1 VNLSDIVNTS
11 TVVASTSS
19 RGKKVEL
26 LADVLRRLA
35 PNEIAIAIGFLTG
48 WPRQGKLGIGW
59 ATLDAARP
67 PNAAAEATLTV
78 AEVDQAFTALKAVK
92 GSNSAAQRRRLLGD
106 LMTRATSAEQQFL
119 FALGVGEVRQGALE
133 GVMAEAVGKAANL
146 PADRVRRAA
155 MLAGDL
161 GAVAEAVL
169 TEGEAGLAHWS
180 LQLFRP
186 VQPMLAD
193 SAPNVQEALKE
204 FGEGV
209 AAVLEWKLDGARIQ
223 VHKQGDRIAIYT
235 RSLNDVTPAVPEV
248 TEAVRAF
255 PADELILD
263 GEVIALDAAERPL
276 PFQVTMRRFG
286 RRLDVDSLRA
296 QIPVSPFF
304 FDVLRADGEDL
315 LDQQLHQRLTRLDAI
330 IPASMRVP
338 RTVTADVEEA
348 KRFEAGAL
356 ERGHEGLM
364 AKSLSA
370 PYAAGRRGS
379 AWLKIKTART
389 LDLVVLAVEWG
400 SGRRKGWLS
409 NIHVGARDP
418 VKGGFVMLGK
428 TFKGMTD
435 EILEW
440 QTKELL
446 ARETRRE
453 GHIVHVRPELVVEVA
468 FNEVQRSPHYPG
480 GVALR
485 FARIKGYRHDKRAE
499 EADTIESVLELAPR
513 P

>member
-67 PNAAAEATLTV
+67 PNAAADATLTL

-106 LMTRATSAEQQFL
+106 LMVRATTAEQQFL

-133 GVMAEAVGKAANL
+133 GVMAEAVAKAANL

-161 GAVAEAVL
+161 GSVAEAVL
-169 TEGEAGLAHWS
+169 AEGEAGLAHWS

-193 SAPNVQEALKE
+193 SAPNVQEALQE
-204 FGEGV
+204 FGDGV
-209 AAVLEWKLDGARIQ
+209 AAALEWKLDGARIQ

-255 PADELILD
+255 PANELILD

-286 RRLDVDSLRA
+286 RRLDVDALRA

-304 FDVLRADGEDL
+304 FDILRVDGEDL

>member
-1 VNLSDIVNTS
+1 MHLSEVVTAS
-11 TVVASTSS
+11 SVVASTSS
-19 RGKKVEL
+19 RGKKIEL

-35 PNEIAIAIGFLTG
+35 SNDIAIAIGFFTG

-67 PNAAAEATLTV
+67 PNAAEEATLTL
-78 AEVDQAFTALKAVK
+78 AEVDQTFTALKSVK

-106 LMTRATSAEQQFL
+106 LMARATSAEQQFL

-133 GVMAEAVGKAANL
+133 GVMTEAVAKAANL

-155 MLAGDL
+155 MFAGDL

-169 TEGEAGLAHWS
+169 AEGEAGLAHWS

-193 SAPNVQEALKE
+193 SAPNVGEALKE
-204 FGEGV
+204 FGDGV
-209 AAVLEWKLDGARIQ
+209 AAALEWKLDGARIQ
-223 VHKQGDRIAIYT
+223 VHKLGDRVAVYT
-235 RSLNDVTPAVPEV
+235 RSLNDVTRAVPEV

-286 RRLDVDSLRA
+286 RRLDVDALRG
-296 QIPVSPFF
+296 QLPVAPFF
-304 FDVLRADGEDL
+304 FDILRFDGEDL

-330 IPASMRVP
+330 VPASMRVP

-348 KRFEAGAL
+348 KRFEATAL

-379 AWLKIKTART
+379 AWLKVKTART

-409 NIHVGARDP
+409 NIHLGARDP
-418 VKGGFVMLGK
+418 VNGGFVMLGK

-435 EILEW
+435 ETLEW

-446 ARETRRE
+446 ARETRRD
-453 GHIVHVRPELVVEVA
+453 GHVVHVRPELVVEVA

-499 EADTIESVLELAPR
+499 EADTIEAVLELAPR
-513 P
+513 

>member
-1 VNLSDIVNTS
+1 MHLSEVVTAS
-11 TVVASTSS
+11 SVVASTSS
-19 RGKKVEL
+19 RGKKIEL

-35 PNEIAIAIGFLTG
+35 SNEIAIAIGFFTG

-67 PNAAAEATLTV
+67 PNAAEEATLTL
-78 AEVDQAFTALKAVK
+78 AEVDQTFTALKSVK

-106 LMTRATSAEQQFL
+106 LMARATSAEQQFL

-133 GVMAEAVGKAANL
+133 GVMTEAVAKAANL

-155 MLAGDL
+155 MFAGDL

-169 TEGEAGLAHWS
+169 AEGEAGLAHWS

-193 SAPNVQEALKE
+193 SAPNVADALKE
-204 FGEGV
+204 FGDGV
-209 AAVLEWKLDGARIQ
+209 GAALEWKLDGARIQ
-223 VHKQGDRIAIYT
+223 VHKLGDRVAVYT
-235 RSLNDVTPAVPEV
+235 RSLNDVTRAVPEV

-286 RRLDVDSLRA
+286 RRLDVDALRG
-296 QIPVSPFF
+296 QLPVAPFF
-304 FDVLRADGEDL
+304 FDILRFDGEDL

-330 IPASMRVP
+330 VPASMRVP

-348 KRFEAGAL
+348 KRFEATAL

-379 AWLKIKTART
+379 AWLKVKTART

-409 NIHVGARDP
+409 NIHLGARDP
-418 VKGGFVMLGK
+418 VNGGFVMLGK

-435 EILEW
+435 ETLEW

-446 ARETRRE
+446 ARETWRE
-453 GHIVHVRPELVVEVA
+453 GHIVHVKPELVVEVA

-499 EADTIESVLELAPR
+499 EADTIEAVLELAPR
-513 P
+513 